1 MAEAFVLGQVR
12 TPRGKGSA
20 RGALAA
26 IAPGE
31 LVRQLIAALVA
42 RGLAP
47 DAIDDVVLGCA
58 SQLDAQGG
66 NLARAAALAAGLGDR
81 AGGTMIN
88 RFCASGLE
96 AVAIAAARV
105 RAGDCELVLAGGVE
119 SVSQVPLFADRG
131 PWWRDGVGRLHMGI
145 AADLAATVDGTARAT
160 LDAYAART
168 RARARAADAAGRL
181 HAWTV
186 PVRAAD
192 GAIALARDE
201 LLDYAPTADQL
212 AALPSAFAELGA
224 SGQDALALAHAPGLA
239 TLRHDHTRA
248 SSPPLADAA
257 ALLVIGTAEAAARH
271 GLTPRARVVAA
282 ASVAADPVA
291 MLTAGQHAIE
301 RVLRPRRPGR
311 PRPRGDRV
319 RRGLR
324 RAVRAARARS
334 RPRPGA
340 PQPRRRHPG
349 AGPRLRRDRRDP
361 GWQRGGEPGGG
372 RRPRARSRGGERRR
386 RRRQRGLVRRPVM
399 AGARSGWSDLRDDDR
414 GDLHDDDRARR
425 IVDGLC

>member
-301 RVLRPRRPGR
+301 RVVGR
-311 PRPRGDRV
+311 A
-319 RRGLR
+319 GL
-324 RAVRAARARS
+324 AARDLAVIEFAEAFAALCVRLERDLDLDPARLN
-334 RPRPGA
+334 PDGGTLALGHAFGA
-340 PQPRRRHPG
+340 TGAILAGNVVANLAAG
-349 AGPRLRRDRRDP
+349 AG
-361 GWQRGGEPGGG
+361 
-372 RRPRARSRGGERRR
+372 RARGVAAVSGAAGVGSAVLFA
-386 RRRQRGLVRRPVM
+386 GL
-399 AGARSGWSDLRDDDR
+399 
-414 GDLHDDDRARR
+414 
-425 IVDGLC
+425 